1 MNNENLV
8 KQIVAD
14 VLDVDPASIGSDFS
28 MDTVEQWDSLRH
40 MTLVLSLEDGLKIT
54 IPDEE
59 AANITS
65 WPLIKLVV
73 EEQLKV
79 A

>member
-1 MNNENLV
+1 MIDENAL

-14 VLDVDPASIGSDFS
+14 VLEVDPASIGPDFS

-40 MTLVLSLEDGLKIT
+40 MTLVLSIEDGFNIT

-73 EEQLKV
+73 EEQVKSG
-79 A
+79 

>member
-1 MNNENLV
+1 MIDEDKL

-14 VLDVDPASIGSDFS
+14 VLEADIGSIGPDFS

-40 MTLVLSLEDGLKIT
+40 MTLVLSIEDAFGIS

-65 WPLIKLVV
+65 WPLIRLVV
-73 EEQLKV
+73 AEQV
-79 A
+79 DAG

>member
-1 MNNENLV
+1 MMDESRLRQV
-8 KQIVAD
+8 VAD
-14 VLDVDPASIGSDFS
+14 VLEVDPAAIGPDFS

-40 MTLVLSLEDGLKIT
+40 MTLVLSIEDEFGIS

-65 WPLIKLVV
+65 WPLIRLVV
-73 EEQLKV
+73 EEQV
-79 A
+79 GAG

>member
-1 MNNENLV
+1 MTDETKL

-14 VLDVDPASIGSDFS
+14 VLDVEPDAIGPDFN

-40 MTLVLSLEDGLKIT
+40 MTLVLSIEDGFGIT

-59 AANITS
+59 AADITS
-65 WPLIKLVV
+65 WPLIRLVV
-73 EEQLKV
+73 EELL
-79 A
+79 AA

>member
-1 MNNENLV
+1 MLDEDKL
-8 KQIVAD
+8 KQVVAD
-14 VLDVDPASIGSDFS
+14 VLAADVASIGPDFS

-40 MTLVLSLEDGLKIT
+40 MTLVLAIEDSFGIS

-65 WPLIKLVV
+65 WPLIRLVV
-73 EEQLKV
+73 EEQL
-79 A
+79 AQG

>member
-1 MNNENLV
+1 MTDETKL

-14 VLDVDPASIGSDFS
+14 VLGVDADIVGPNFN

-40 MTLVLSLEDGLKIT
+40 MTLVLSIEDGFGIT
-54 IPDEE
+54 IPDDE

-65 WPLIKLVV
+65 WPLIKLIV
-73 EEQLKV
+73 EEQMN

>member
-1 MNNENLV
+1 MIDEDKL
-8 KQIVAD
+8 KQVVAD
-14 VLDVDPASIGSDFS
+14 VLEADVATIGPDFS

-40 MTLVLSLEDGLKIT
+40 MTLVLSIEDAFGIS

-65 WPLIKLVV
+65 WPLIRLVV
-73 EEQLKV
+73 AEQV
-79 A
+79 GAG

>member
-1 MNNENLV
+1 MIDEDKL

-14 VLDVDPASIGSDFS
+14 VLEADPASIGPDFS

-40 MTLVLSLEDGLKIT
+40 MTLILSIEDEFGIS

-65 WPLIKLVV
+65 WPLIRLVV
-73 EEQLKV
+73 EEQV
-79 A
+79 QAG

>member
-65 WPLIKLVV
+65 GPLIKLVV

>member
-1 MNNENLV
+1 MADEQKL

-14 VLDVDPASIGSDFS
+14 VLEVDPDTIGPDFS

-40 MTLVLSLEDGLKIT
+40 MTLVLSIEDAFNIS

-65 WPLIKLVV
+65 WPLIRLVV
-73 EEQLKV
+73 DEQV
-79 A
+79 RAG

>member
-1 MNNENLV
+1 MTNEARL
-8 KQIVAD
+8 KQVVAD
-14 VLDVDPASIGSDFS
+14 VLEVDPETIGPNFS

-40 MTLVLSLEDGLKIT
+40 MTLVLAIEDALGIT

-65 WPLIKLVV
+65 WPLIRIVV
-73 EEQLKV
+73 DEQLK
-79 A
+79 AA

>member
-1 MNNENLV
+1 MTDETAL

-14 VLDVDPASIGSDFS
+14 VLEVDPAVIGADFS

-40 MTLVLSLEDGLKIT
+40 MTLVLSIEEGFDIT

-65 WPLIKLVV
+65 WPLIKMVV
-73 EEQLKV
+73 EEQL
-79 A
+79 AA

>member
-1 MNNENLV
+1 MIDENKL
-8 KQIVAD
+8 KRIVAD
-14 VLDVDPASIGSDFS
+14 VLEVEPEAIGPDFS

-40 MTLVLSLEDGLKIT
+40 MTLVLSIEDGFGIT
-54 IPDEE
+54 VPDEE

-73 EEQLKV
+73 EEQM
-79 A
+79 AA

>member
-1 MNNENLV
+1 MFDEEKLKEV
-8 KQIVAD
+8 VAA
-14 VLDVDPASIGSDFS
+14 VLEIEPSAIGPDLS

-40 MTLVLSLEDGLKIT
+40 MTLVLSIEEAFDIS

-65 WPLIKLVV
+65 WPLIRLVV
-73 EEQLKV
+73 QEQV
-79 A
+79 AVA

>member
-1 MNNENLV
+1 MIDETAL

-14 VLDVDPASIGSDFS
+14 VLEVDPDSIGPDFS

-40 MTLVLSLEDGLKIT
+40 MTLVLAIEDGFNIS

-59 AANITS
+59 AADITS
-65 WPLIKLVV
+65 WPLIRLVV
-73 EEQLKV
+73 EEQLK
-79 A
+79 AA

>member
-1 MNNENLV
+1 MFDEEKL

-14 VLDVDPASIGSDFS
+14 VLEVEPSAIGPDFS

-40 MTLVLSLEDGLKIT
+40 LTLVLAIEDGFGIAV
-54 IPDEE
+54 PDEE

-65 WPLIKLVV
+65 WPLIRLVV
-73 EEQLKV
+73 EEQV
-79 A
+79 GGG

>member
-1 MNNENLV
+1 MFDEEKL

-14 VLDVDPASIGSDFS
+14 VLEVEPSAIGADFS

-40 MTLVLSLEDGLKIT
+40 LTLVLAIEDGFGIAV
-54 IPDEE
+54 PDEE

-65 WPLIKLVV
+65 WPLIRLVV
-73 EEQLKV
+73 EEQV
-79 A
+79 GGG

>member
-1 MNNENLV
+1 MFDENKL

-14 VLDVDPASIGSDFS
+14 VLEVDPRDIGSEFS

-40 MTLVLSLEDGLKIT
+40 MTLVLAIDDAFNIS

-59 AANITS
+59 AADITS
-65 WPLIKLVV
+65 WPLIRLVV
-73 EEQLKV
+73 EEQTR
-79 A
+79 AA

>member
-1 MNNENLV
+1 MIDEDKL
-8 KQIVAD
+8 KQVVAD
-14 VLDVDPASIGSDFS
+14 VLEVDPAAIGPDFS

-40 MTLVLSLEDGLKIT
+40 MTLVLSIEDEFGIS

-65 WPLIKLVV
+65 WPLIRLVV
-73 EEQLKV
+73 GEQLE
-79 A
+79 AG

>member
-1 MNNENLV
+1 MLDEDKL
-8 KQIVAD
+8 KQVVAD
-14 VLDVDPASIGSDFS
+14 VLDVDVATIGADFS

-40 MTLVLSLEDGLKIT
+40 MTLVLAIEDAFSIS
-54 IPDEE
+54 IPDDE

-65 WPLIKLVV
+65 WPLIKVVV
-73 EEQLKV
+73 EEQLHE

>member
-1 MNNENLV
+1 MFDEDKL
-8 KQIVAD
+8 KEILAD
-14 VLDVDPASIGSDFS
+14 VLEADKASIGPDFS

-40 MTLVLSLEDGLKIT
+40 MTLILSIEDAFNIS

-65 WPLIKLVV
+65 WPLVRLVV
-73 EEQLKV
+73 EEQLT
-79 A
+79 AA

>member
-1 MNNENLV
+1 MTDETKL

-14 VLDVDPASIGSDFS
+14 VLDVEPDAIGPDFN

-40 MTLVLSLEDGLKIT
+40 MTLVLSIEDGFGIT

-59 AANITS
+59 AADITS
-65 WPLIKLVV
+65 WPLIRLVV
-73 EEQLKV
+73 EEQL
-79 A
+79 AA